1 MLRLA
6 LYQCGGA
13 DDKATN
19 LANAA
24 EVVAKA
30 AATHRASSSAAVPLL
45 LCFPELFLTGYNVG
59 DVLHRDAE
67 PVYGPSIKVMV
78 ELAKANGVH
87 IVFGYPEKV
96 VDNDQTTTTY
106 YNSAIFISAEGEVL
120 LNYRK
125 THLWGPYEKKYFTPG
140 SSLAP
145 VVKIG
150 EVSVGLLICWDVE
163 FPEPSRVLML
173 RGADLILVP
182 TACMT
187 SFAPEVTVR
196 SRAFENKLF
205 VAYVN
210 RAGDENGSRFCGL
223 SSVVTPNGYD
233 DDEKTTRV
241 LDAPLWHRDCACKAG
256 GESGELLFTDI
267 EPKRADYEESRDRDP
282 IHLERR
288 TELYRE
294 LTQ

>member
-1 MLRLA
+1 M
-6 LYQCGGA
+6 
-13 DDKATN
+13 
-19 LANAA
+19 
-24 EVVAKA
+24 
-30 AATHRASSSAAVPLL
+30 
-45 LCFPELFLTGYNVG
+45 TGYNVG

-67 PVYGPSIKVMV
+67 PVDGPSIKVMA
-78 ELAKANGVH
+78 ELAKANRVH
-87 IVFGYPEKV
+87 LVFGYPEKA

-196 SRAFENKLF
+196 ARAFENKLF

-210 RAGDENGSRFCGL
+210 RAGEENGSRFCGL
-223 SSVVTPNGYD
+223 SSVVTPNG
-233 DDEKTTRV
+233 
-241 LDAPLWHRDCACKAG
+241 DCACKAG
-256 GESGELLFTDI
+256 EESGELLFTDI
-267 EPKRADYEESRDRDP
+267 EPKRADYQESRDRDP

>member
-1 MLRLA
+1 MLRLG

-24 EVVAKA
+24 QVVAKA
-30 AATHRASSSAAVPLL
+30 AATHCTSSSAAVPLL

-67 PVYGPSIKVMV
+67 PVDGPSIKVMA
-78 ELAKANGVH
+78 ELAKANRVH
-87 IVFGYPEKV
+87 LVFGYPEKA

-196 SRAFENKLF
+196 ARAFENKLF

-210 RAGDENGSRFCGL
+210 RAGEENGSRFCGL
-223 SSVVTPNGYD
+223 SSVVTPNG
-233 DDEKTTRV
+233 
-241 LDAPLWHRDCACKAG
+241 DCACKAG
-256 GESGELLFTDI
+256 EESGELLFTDI
-267 EPKRADYEESRDRDP
+267 EPKRADYQESRDRDP